1 MSDRAAALNGDGIS
15 IVIEIERDA
24 GEVVTSRGS
33 NDAVKDSVLIG
44 DSKRAVRNA
53 PDVDR

>member
-24 GEVVTSRGS
+24 GEVITRGGS
-33 NDAVKDSVLIG
+33 NDARKDSVLIG